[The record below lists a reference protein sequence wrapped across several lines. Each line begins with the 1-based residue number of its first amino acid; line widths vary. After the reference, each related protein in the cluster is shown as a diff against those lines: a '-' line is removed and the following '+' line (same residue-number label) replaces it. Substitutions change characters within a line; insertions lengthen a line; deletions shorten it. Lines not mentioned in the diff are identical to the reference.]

1 MNKAAEQDIDFD
13 ATETQDV
20 EGVTKEEET
29 SAAPVK
35 KTKCKPK

>member
-20 EGVTKEEET
+20 EEVTR
-29 SAAPVK
+29 K
-35 KTKCKPK
+35 KRLLLK